1 MPLGLDKEV
10 LEGEPPFGALEEEVA
25 DDIPVMLSEGEYVVP
40 ADVVRYWGLKHLEDM
55 RTQAKCGL
63 MYMEMDNRLHVADE
77 GSDEG
82 YIEEL
87 EEGEEEEEKE
97 EYPVETPEDI
107 QATRQ
112 LMDTGEILDSMSQ
125 SMKALGFLEESNDNI
140 EVDFDGKEKLQEPL
154 RMSLGGDL
162 RNSIDEDDRVEDVTT
177 ANVDMSGVLGN
188 IGLDPTTGPDV
199 AQKSVEAM
207 AKELVA
213 NAMEIGREKQ
223 AKEATAASKAL
234 GAVGVAL
241 SLGAPP
247 GAAGFGNVFGGLELN
262 SRDFGIFNRDG
273 TSFTINMGT
282 GASQLVAKAA
292 LERQVEVAIN
302 ISQNLQPPQDL
313 ALFGNSIVS
322 VNRDDFFGQPSAVL
336 TGNVPKSMSV
346 TDFENIQAISV
357 GKDPG
362 TLTRDAK
369 GVPDYTSGTSLSGQ
383 DRDAAGNPT
392 SGGYN
397 VNTGAYL
404 DSVGNTSATGPASAL
419 SNLSVSE
426 LQSLKES
433 RGLGG
438 FFGVDEGLFNQ
449 AMKEATQQEFDE
461 EVARTSTPPGTA
473 ARTGT
478 GPAAR
483 TDTGTAVTAPI
494 EQQVLDIGVDDPTDP
509 DFVSA
514 ASITVERG
522 TGIPD
527 VPGTYTRS
535 TPGEDR
541 EVAIS
546 NTQEREAR
554 ERKSELQE
562 LLDEE
567 EEKQLSFVDTE
578 IGVDLQRLGR
588 DDPVEPIQPDPALS
602 STVNLSEIA
611 KQTFNPSTLA
621 TRATEPVTPLGVTI
635 TTDPEKEVDLQRQR
649 RDDPVEPTQPD
660 PALSSSV
667 VNLGN
672 KALEVLTPPTIAT
685 RATSPE
691 VKTTE
696 PPPLSLSDPVPTPTP
711 TTLGDPAQQPLSVT
725 PDPDKA
731 EDSVAN
737 TTPNLE
743 KAIGMLDQAVVSLSD
758 SPAPLVSF
766 PAPPAPSSNVVT
778 PELPV
783 SLVTDEEEKEIRDR
797 EAQIEKEAEQIEKEA
812 EEREDAEN
820 EDENEENGPGSARG
834 GLHLRK
840 RGIMRAA

>member
-97 EYPVETPEDI
+97 EYPVETTEDI

-449 AMKEATQQEFDE
+449 AMKEATQQEFDK

-478 GPAAR
+478 GTAAR

-588 DDPVEPIQPDPALS
+588 DDPVEP
-602 STVNLSEIA
+602 
-611 KQTFNPSTLA
+611 
-621 TRATEPVTPLGVTI
+621 
-635 TTDPEKEVDLQRQR
+635 
-649 RDDPVEPTQPD
+649 TQPD

-743 KAIGMLDQAVVSLSD
+743 KAIGMIDQAVVSLSD

>member
-1 MPLGLDKEV
+1 MFMKMMHTMPLGLDKEV

-97 EYPVETPEDI
+97 EYPVETTEDI

-449 AMKEATQQEFDE
+449 AMKEATQQEFDK

-478 GPAAR
+478 GTAAR

-535 TPGEDR
+535 TPCEDR
-541 EVAIS
+541 EVDIS
-546 NTQEREAR
+546 NTQERVAR

-578 IGVDLQRLGR
+578 IGVDLQRLG
-588 DDPVEPIQPDPALS
+588 
-602 STVNLSEIA
+602 
-611 KQTFNPSTLA
+611 
-621 TRATEPVTPLGVTI
+621 
-635 TTDPEKEVDLQRQR
+635 

-743 KAIGMLDQAVVSLSD
+743 KAIGMIDQAVVSLSD

-797 EAQIEKEAEQIEKEA
+797 AEQIEKEAEQIEKEA